1 MDRVRLRLAAKR
13 AAQESGASALTNHSE
28 EIAMIVMATLPDN
41 NIREIRRIY
50 KERHQDAGSIFLLVV
65 LPIIVAIISRW
76 ITEWLWQQDL
86 AQVVAAARSTL
97 SD

>member
-1 MDRVRLRLAAKR
+1 MDRVRLRLTAER
-13 AAQESGASALTNHSE
+13 AGQESGASALTSHSA
-28 EIAMIVMATLPDN
+28 EIALIVMATLPDN

-76 ITEWLWQQDL
+76 ITEWLWGQDTR
-86 AQVVAAARSTL
+86 QVVAAARSIL
-97 SD
+97 FA